1 MRTSTERVLFESGEP
16 HVGPGRYIRY
26 ILSLAWALVRAPVA
40 ALLAI
45 CEPLVRAILAGL
57 ALLFVLIAGLFA
69 LVLPLHAFPFFGML
83 GAAVGLTLLLAVYY
97 AVLRA
102 FSA

>member
-1 MRTSTERVLFESGEP
+1 MSPASPKQPPDATYATYFVW
-16 HVGPGRYIRY
+16 PGRWCAYPI
-26 ILSLAWALVRAPVA
+26 A

-45 CEPLVRAILAGL
+45 CEPLVRVILAGL
-57 ALLFVLIAGLFA
+57 ALLFVLIAGFFA

-83 GAAVGLTLLLAVYY
+83 GAAVGLVLLLALYH

-102 FSA
+102 LSA

>member
-16 HVGPGRYIRY
+16 HAGPGRSVRY
-26 ILSLAWALVRAPVA
+26 ILSLAWALVRVPVA

-45 CEPLVRAILAGL
+45 CEPLVPVVLAGL
-57 ALLFVLIAGLFA
+57 ALLFLLIAGFFA

-83 GAAVGLTLLLAVYY
+83 GAAMGLILLLALYY
-97 AVLRA
+97 ALLRA

>member
-1 MRTSTERVLFESGEP
+1 MRTSTERVQFESGEP
-16 HVGPGRYIRY
+16 QGGPGRYV
-26 ILSLAWALVRAPVA
+26 LGLAWALVRVPVA

-45 CEPLVRAILAGL
+45 CEPLVRVILAGL
-57 ALLFVLIAGLFA
+57 ALLFVLIAGFFA

-83 GAAVGLTLLLAVYY
+83 GSAVGLVLLLALYH

-102 FSA
+102 LSA

>member
-1 MRTSTERVLFESGEP
+1 MRTSTERVQFESGEP
-16 HVGPGRYIRY
+16 QGGPGRYV
-26 ILSLAWALVRAPVA
+26 LGLAWTLVRAPVA

-45 CEPLVRAILAGL
+45 CEPLVRVILAGL
-57 ALLFVLIAGLFA
+57 ALLFVLIAGFFA

-83 GAAVGLTLLLAVYY
+83 GAAVGLVLLLALYH

-102 FSA
+102 LSA